1 MLERK
6 FDYQDLINWTL
17 KEQSNRS
24 EEILI
29 LGIPDNLDNL
39 ASILKIEKHIKI
51 ITYKNFDLNE
61 FCFNYQIENI
71 EEVSIFQELVSL
83 NDDTVNWYTYNDER
97 KNGILNLSEKNI
109 DNQNLKLISIEE
121 ISSLSLINILKKYRI
136 ENKKILLFLFEDH
149 LIKESLLEK
158 IDFKNIVSIICW
170 NKDKEY
176 DDNIF
181 GKNYSKKTVSASML
195 NIWEPNYEHLNT
207 KIKDLNIK
215 VKDLNI
221 DNDRLNIEV
230 KDLNNANDQLITKV
244 KDLNY
249 ANDRLNIEVKDLNIA
264 NDQLIVKV
272 NDLNNAND
280 FLSKQNEDISIKNHN
295 NLYSLK
301 NLFPYERFLDLNE
314 NISNKLDD
322 DEKIFEIYDS
332 NRSKFEEYFKE
343 NSMKDYYQNLYRFTL
358 FKLLSSNKKELSN
371 IFTKRV
377 INRQK
382 ESPRRFVKVIG
393 TTKNIMENTEHNFA
407 KKFTLYNYSNST
419 MCTFIP
425 KNACTSLRYSFALAN
440 GFVRDLEDIDWI
452 HGNNDSQQ
460 ASENELRNCC
470 YSFIILRSPFTRL
483 SSYFLDKIV
492 GNFGEGCITDE
503 SYKDTFLNKF
513 CKVENL
519 TFEKYINIIW
529 ENPNII
535 YKDLHTTPQIDF
547 LLFDDYDKWI
557 ALEKLSKEIN
567 NVELKSGVKF
577 IDTRNHVRNTTKGY
591 ELNSNEYHGD
601 ITVNKLRDLKRKK
614 LLPAHETLFNEE
626 TSYKILISYLS
637 DVFLYI
643 EKTNSYNELKKYLD
657 LSNKYIKKKS

>member
-17 KEQSNRS
+17 KEQSNKS
-24 EEILI
+24 EQILI

-39 ASILKIEKHIKI
+39 ASILKIEKNIKI
-51 ITYKNFDLNE
+51 LTYKNFDLDE

-71 EEVSIFQELVSL
+71 EDVSIFQELVTL
-83 NDDTVNWYTYNDER
+83 NDDTINWYTYNDER
-97 KNGILNLSEKNI
+97 KNGILNLSEKKI
-109 DNQNLKLISIEE
+109 ENQNLKLISIEK
-121 ISSLSLINILKKYRI
+121 IRSLSLINILKKYRI

-158 IDFKNIVSIICW
+158 IDFKDIVSIIYW

-181 GKNYSKKTVSASML
+181 GKNYSKKTVLDSML
-195 NIWEPNYEHLNT
+195 NIWELNNHHLNT
-207 KIKDLNIK
+207 KIKDLNIA
-215 VKDLNI
+215 
-221 DNDRLNIEV
+221 
-230 KDLNNANDQLITKV
+230 NN
-244 KDLNY
+244 
-249 ANDRLNIEVKDLNIA
+249 RLNIEVKDLNI
-264 NDQLIVKV
+264 DK
-272 NDLNNAND
+272 DL
-280 FLSKQNEDISIKNHN
+280 LSKMCDDISRRNHN

-301 NLFPYERFLDLNE
+301 NIFPYERFLDLNE
-314 NISNKLDD
+314 DISNKFDD
-322 DEKIFEIYDS
+322 NEKIFAIYDS

-343 NSMKDYYQNLYRFTL
+343 KSMRDYYQNLYRFPI

-393 TTKNIMENTEHNFA
+393 TTKNTTDNTEHNFA
-407 KKFTLYNYSNST
+407 KRFTLYNYSSST

-452 HGNNDSQQ
+452 HGNNNSQQ
-460 ASENELRNCC
+460 ASENELRNCF

-483 SSYFLDKIV
+483 SSYFLDKLV
-492 GNFGEGCITDE
+492 GNFGEVSITDE
-503 SYKDTFLNKF
+503 SYENTFLNKF

-529 ENPNII
+529 ENPKII
-535 YKDLHTTPQIDF
+535 YKDLHTVPQIDF

-567 NVELKSGVKF
+567 QIELKSKVKF
-577 IDTRNHVRNTTKGY
+577 IDTRNHVSNTTKGY

-601 ITVNKLRDLKRKK
+601 ISINKLRDLKRKN
-614 LLPAHETLFNEE
+614 LLPAHATLFNEE
-626 TSYKILISYLS
+626 TSYKILITYLS

-643 EKTNSYNELKKYLD
+643 EKTNSYNELKKYFD

>member
-6 FDYQDLINWTL
+6 FDYQDLVNWTL

-24 EEILI
+24 EEILV

-39 ASILKIEKHIKI
+39 ASILKIEKNIKI
-51 ITYKNFDLNE
+51 LTYKNFDLDE

-71 EEVSIFQELVSL
+71 EDVSIFQELVTL
-83 NDDTVNWYTYNDER
+83 NDDTINWYTYNDER
-97 KNGILNLSEKNI
+97 KNGILNLSEKKI
-109 DNQNLKLISIEE
+109 ENQNLKLISIEK
-121 ISSLSLINILKKYRI
+121 IKSLSLINILKKYRI

-158 IDFKNIVSIICW
+158 IDFKYVVSIIYW

-181 GKNYSKKTVSASML
+181 GKNYSKKTVLDSML
-195 NIWEPNYEHLNT
+195 NIWELNNHHLNT
-207 KIKDLNIK
+207 KIKDLNI
-215 VKDLNI
+215 
-221 DNDRLNIEV
+221 
-230 KDLNNANDQLITKV
+230 
-244 KDLNY
+244 

-264 NDQLIVKV
+264 K
-272 NDLNNAND
+272 DL
-280 FLSKQNEDISIKNHN
+280 LSKKYDDISRKNHN

-301 NLFPYERFLDLNE
+301 NIFPYERFLDLNE
-314 NISNKLDD
+314 DISNKLDD
-322 DEKIFEIYDS
+322 NEKIFAIYDS

-343 NSMKDYYQNLYRFTL
+343 KSMRDYYQNLYRFPL

-377 INRQK
+377 INRKK
-382 ESPRRFVKVIG
+382 ESQRRFVKVIG
-393 TTKNIMENTEHNFA
+393 TTKNITDNTEHNFA
-407 KKFTLYNYSNST
+407 KRFTLYNYSSST

-452 HGNNDSQQ
+452 HGNNHSQQ

-483 SSYFLDKIV
+483 SSYFLDKLV
-492 GNFGEGCITDE
+492 GNFGEVSITDE
-503 SYKDTFLNKF
+503 SYENAFLNKF

-529 ENPNII
+529 ENPKII
-535 YKDLHTTPQIDF
+535 YKDLHTVPQIDF

-567 NVELKSGVKF
+567 KIELKSKVEF

-591 ELNSNEYHGD
+591 ELISNEYHGD
-601 ITVNKLRDLKRKK
+601 ITINKLRDLKRKN
-614 LLPAHETLFNEE
+614 LLPAHATLFNEE
-626 TSYKILISYLS
+626 TSYKILITYLS

-643 EKTNSYNELKKYLD
+643 EKTNSYNELKKYFD